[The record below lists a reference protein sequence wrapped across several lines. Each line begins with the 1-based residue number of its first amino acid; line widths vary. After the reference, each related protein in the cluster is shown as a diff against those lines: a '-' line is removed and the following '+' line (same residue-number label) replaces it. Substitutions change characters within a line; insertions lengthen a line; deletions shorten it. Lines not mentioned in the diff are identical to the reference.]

1 MWQYDEFLKQHIEK
15 ARRLLAES
23 DDLRGS
29 TDLQMFLECFDANE
43 QLHQLWLDA
52 SHQPRPG
59 LTPQQKQQ
67 AMTHKEGYFDVACNA
82 AQDLAKSPCKRAYL
96 AAFLSSKCLANAL
109 MLHPSGWSPAEV
121 QQALAMADRSRKL
134 AKIWVLPASARHMR
148 DLLNEQKAGVAAD
161 IASHPGRA
169 RLPALFYHKS
179 VFPMAELPHC
189 ACCGKGTLQLSKCAA
204 RKQVAYCSRD
214 CQVRHWKEGGHK
226 AERRRLAAAAQAGEG
241 SGAGGGGRG

>member
-67 AMTHKEGYFDVACNA
+67 VE
-82 AQDLAKSPCKRAYL
+82 
-96 AAFLSSKCLANAL
+96 
-109 MLHPSGWSPAEV
+109 PSLW
-121 QQALAMADRSRKL
+121 
-134 AKIWVLPASARHMR
+134 
-148 DLLNEQKAGVAAD
+148 
-161 IASHPGRA
+161 
-169 RLPALFYHKS
+169 
-179 VFPMAELPHC
+179 
-189 ACCGKGTLQLSKCAA
+189 
-204 RKQVAYCSRD
+204 
-214 CQVRHWKEGGHK
+214 
-226 AERRRLAAAAQAGEG
+226 
-241 SGAGGGGRG
+241 GAGFLCLEGMPDACGRHPPVVFGAPDFQRQRCTRVCFLPEAAY